1 MVRLYLSYILAGVLA
16 LGVAVHTAYADGDD
30 GLSPVEQMLNSR
42 KESKR
47 LEGAKFRIAKPF
59 LRRTPMGAIVDEI
72 HMMII
77 CSTEDDTPDMAL
89 KTAEA
94 LKSYI
99 LVKEI
104 DDERS
109 KMAVYVDKPQGE
121 SFKEIVIVNSRPE
134 HSLILFSGDF
144 TVQSL
149 IKVGEISEQERK
161 HLKKN
166 K

>member
-1 MVRLYLSYILAGVLA
+1 MRVNILYRMMIAVALCVSIGIAWAGSGEV
-16 LGVAVHTAYADGDD
+16 
-30 GLSPVEQMLNSR
+30 SPVECMLNSR
-42 KESKR
+42 NESKR

-59 LRRTPMGAIVDEI
+59 LKRTPMGVIADEI
-72 HMMII
+72 DMMII
-77 CSTEDDTPDMAL
+77 CPTEDDTPDMAQ

-94 LKSYI
+94 LKGYV

-104 DDERS
+104 DDEKS
-109 KMAVYVDKPQGE
+109 EMAIYVDKPQGE
-121 SFKEIVIVNSRPE
+121 RFREIVIVNARPE
-134 HSLILFSGDF
+134 HSVLLFSGDF

>member
-1 MVRLYLSYILAGVLA
+1 MMIAVALCVSIDIAWAGSGEV
-16 LGVAVHTAYADGDD
+16 
-30 GLSPVEQMLNSR
+30 SPVERMLNSR
-42 KESKR
+42 NESKR
-47 LEGAKFRIAKPF
+47 LEVAKFRIAKPF
-59 LRRTPMGAIVDEI
+59 LKRTPMGVISDEI
-72 HMMII
+72 DMMII
-77 CSTEDDTPDMAL
+77 CSTEDDTPEMAL

-99 LVKEI
+99 LVREI

-109 KMAVYVDKPQGE
+109 KMAIYVDKPQGE

>member
-1 MVRLYLSYILAGVLA
+1 MSYILAGVLA
-16 LGVAVHTAYADGDD
+16 LGVAVHTAYADGAD
-30 GLSPVEQMLNSR
+30 GLSPVERMLNSC

-77 CSTEDDTPDMAL
+77 CPTDDDGQMVKNRAY
-89 KTAEA
+89 EA
-94 LKSYI
+94 LKDYL
-99 LVKEI
+99 LVEEI
-104 DDERS
+104 DDELS
-109 KMAVYVDKPQGE
+109 QMAIYVDKPE
-121 SFKEIVIVNSRPE
+121 NDRFNEIVIINSRPE
-134 HSLILFSGDF
+134 PSIMLFSGDF

-149 IKVGEISEQERK
+149 IKVGELSRQQRK
-161 HLKKN
+161 NLKKN